1 MMDIDLNFGP
11 HGDGSPIH
19 AQGQETGCG
28 VEQMELYEQDDG
40 YQMHAEGQTQK
51 EGDEYPILQ
60 NYLFVL
66 KFITKHAI
74 AYDVS
79 ERNKL

>member
-1 MMDIDLNFGP
+1 MDIDLNFGP
-11 HGDGSPIH
+11 HGNGSPIH

-51 EGDEYPILQ
+51 
-60 NYLFVL
+60 
-66 KFITKHAI
+66 
-74 AYDVS
+74 
-79 ERNKL
+79 